1 MAPTHPSLANI
12 LAMWSALVLLPVG
25 ALLTHQTPLMMEERD
40 SFSLTIPTT
49 APSGTSN
56 VVDKSYPGFAM
67 SAHSFQEYAGNKSS
81 PNTFSANLIQSVAD
95 RTGTAVHIR
104 VGGTS
109 GDFSIFDPNQ
119 QESIKFPPGYRPGGI
134 PKNMTLGPTWYEGF
148 QSFPGVQWIFMTHL
162 ANNSDGM
169 KANSVAATQQ
179 ALKNIGSNLEAIEIG
194 NEINFYPNVNRP
206 GSYSVSNYLS
216 DWFDYQQAIDAAVG
230 AQKYQAPVFFGNN
243 CPWCISNTFKLGQN
257 KNGNVISSALHHYM
271 DGSNLPVTALQSN
284 YMNHTRIQTMLD
296 NFRPPVAWLAQNMPN
311 IKLDLAED
319 NSNTYSMNNYDLL
332 GVFGSCLWLADY
344 LLYGTT
350 IGIRRMNIQQSTGF
364 SYASWRGV
372 DYNGLPAAVL
382 PPYYAHPFVADVL
395 GKTGS
400 TRVANINTGR
410 DTFSAYG
417 IYDGNTLKR
426 IVLMNLREYN
436 SASGGSRPSTT
447 VSLNTGSSSYGG
459 RVTIE
464 RLTAPDAHVQ
474 DASKI
479 SWKGLSWTKQS
490 NGKSYQSAQTTSTT
504 TASRGRISVTLPD
517 TSAVLLT
524 LN

>member
-1 MAPTHPSLANI
+1 MARVNPSLVNI
-12 LAMWSALVLLPVG
+12 LAMWTSLVLLPIG
-25 ALLTHQTPLMMEERD
+25 ASLTYQSPLMLDERD
-40 SFSLTIPTT
+40 SLSLTIPTT

-56 VVDKSYPGFAM
+56 VVDKSYPGLAM
-67 SAHSFQEYAGNKSS
+67 SQHSFQEYAGNKSS
-81 PNTFSANLIQSVAD
+81 PNTFSANLIQAIAD
-95 RTGTAVHIR
+95 RTGTSVHIR

-119 QESIKFPPGYRPGGI
+119 QQAIVFPPGYTPGGI
-134 PKNMTLGPTWYEGF
+134 PKNMKLGPTWFEGF
-148 QSFPGVQWIFMTHL
+148 QSFPGVQWIYDTHL

-169 KANSVAATQQ
+169 KANSVAATQE

-206 GSYSVSNYLS
+206 GTYSVVNYLS
-216 DWFDYQQAIDAAVG
+216 EWNEYQEAIDAAVG

-243 CPWCISNTFKLGQN
+243 CPWCISNTFSKGQN
-257 KNGNVISSALHHYM
+257 AKGNVVSAALHHYM
-271 DGSNLPVTALQSN
+271 DGSNVPVTSLQSN
-284 YMNHTRIQTMLD
+284 YMNHTRVASQLD
-296 NFRPPVAWLAQNMPN
+296 AFRAPAAYLAQNYPN
-311 IKLDLAED
+311 VKLDLAED
-319 NSNTYSMNNYDLL
+319 NSNTYSTNNYDLL
-332 GVFGSCLWLADY
+332 GVFGSSLWLADY

-395 GKTGS
+395 GNSGS

-417 IYDGNTLKR
+417 IYDGSTLKR

-447 VSLNTGSSSYGG
+447 VSLSAGGWNG

-479 SWKGLSWTKQS
+479 SWRGLSWTKQS
-490 NGKSYQSAQTTSTT
+490 NGKSYQSAQTTSSTT
-504 TASRGRISVTLPD
+504 SSKGRLSVSLPD
-517 TSAVLLT
+517 SSAVLLT
-524 LN
+524 LA